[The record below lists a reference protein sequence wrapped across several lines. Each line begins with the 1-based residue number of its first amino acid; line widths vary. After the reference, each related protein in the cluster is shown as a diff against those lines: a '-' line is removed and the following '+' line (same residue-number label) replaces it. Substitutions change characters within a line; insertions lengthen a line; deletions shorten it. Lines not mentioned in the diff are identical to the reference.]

1 MVAEVGGDLANQVG
15 TRDGR
20 GVDADLVGARTQQ
33 FARRRRI
40 AYAASDGERNEELL
54 GSSSDDVDHRVTSV
68 ARRGDVEKHDFV
80 GAFGVVPRGEFDGVA
95 RVAQA
100 YEVDALHDSAVGDVS
115 QMLSA
120 PDLISA
126 REARSVLEGVARV
139 LDGETLVING
149 QRVRLAGIEVPEDL
163 KRCGSARDA
172 DVCVTDAIRA
182 LRSMVSSAPVR
193 CVVGDEGATCYTGTV
208 DINRELVRSGYAKA
222 YRGYSSTYV
231 DEELAAEAAGRGLW
245 RSRGSQ

>member
-1 MVAEVGGDLANQVG
+1 VIRFALRSALLATTAGLTTVGLGG
-15 TRDGR
+15 
-20 GVDADLVGARTQQ
+20 
-33 FARRRRI
+33 
-40 AYAASDGERNEELL
+40 LL
-54 GSSSDDVDHRVTSV
+54 LMSEPGSVLRW
-68 ARRGDVEKHDFV
+68 
-80 GAFGVVPRGEFDGVA
+80 
-95 RVAQA
+95 
-100 YEVDALHDSAVGDVS
+100 LDSAVGDVS

-172 DVCVTDAIRA
+172 DACVTDAIRA
-182 LRSMVSSAPVR
+182 LRSLVSSEPVR

-245 RSRGSQ
+245 RIRGSQ

>member
-1 MVAEVGGDLANQVG
+1 MIRFALRSALLATTAGLTTVGLGG
-15 TRDGR
+15 
-20 GVDADLVGARTQQ
+20 
-33 FARRRRI
+33 
-40 AYAASDGERNEELL
+40 LL
-54 GSSSDDVDHRVTSV
+54 LMSEPGSVLRW
-68 ARRGDVEKHDFV
+68 
-80 GAFGVVPRGEFDGVA
+80 
-95 RVAQA
+95 
-100 YEVDALHDSAVGDVS
+100 LDSAVGDVS